1 MGSLRVAL
9 VHDWLNGMRGGEAVL
24 EAILE
29 LFPQAELFTLVAEPG
44 KISRALRKPKLHTSF
59 LQKIPGAVSRYRH
72 FLPLMPQAIE
82 QLDLSGFDLILS
94 SSHCVAKGVRKAPG
108 AFHVSYIHAP
118 MRYIWDR
125 YDDYFGPGRASWPV
139 RLAARL
145 VRGRL
150 QTWDRES
157 SGPHRVD
164 HLICNSHFISARVKE
179 FWGREADVV
188 HPFADLSRFTK
199 PHETG
204 RNYIMVG
211 AFAPYKRVD
220 LAIEAFN
227 RLKLPLLIVGSGQDE
242 ARLRS
247 LAGPTVEFL
256 GSLSNRAVTDLL
268 SKARA
273 FVFPG
278 LEDFGITPVE
288 AMAAGCPVIAYGEGG
303 AAETVTEKSGIF
315 FSPQTVD
322 ALVNAIERLE
332 KGEVVLQESDC
343 RERAAHFNKARF
355 QKEFLGSLRSS
366 WVAAGRDEKKLPQL
380 DSIQAEAIF

>member
-1 MGSLRVAL
+1 
-9 VHDWLNGMRGGEAVL
+9 
-24 EAILE
+24 
-29 LFPQAELFTLVAEPG
+29 
-44 KISRALRKPKLHTSF
+44 
-59 LQKIPGAVSRYRH
+59 
-72 FLPLMPQAIE
+72 
-82 QLDLSGFDLILS
+82 
-94 SSHCVAKGVRKAPG
+94 
-108 AFHVSYIHAP
+108 
-118 MRYIWDR
+118 
-125 YDDYFGPGRASWPV
+125 
-139 RLAARL
+139 
-145 VRGRL
+145 
-150 QTWDRES
+150 
-157 SGPHRVD
+157 
-164 HLICNSHFISARVKE
+164 
-179 FWGREADVV
+179 
-188 HPFADLSRFTK
+188 
-199 PHETG
+199 
-204 RNYIMVG
+204 MVG

-227 RLKLPLLIVGSGQDE
+227 RLKLPLLIVGSGQEE